1 MIYLEK
7 TGQDVFAFI
16 PKVYGGDFDGRAYS
30 LEAFSTVDR
39 SRFVFDNLFVDDEKY
54 TLYYEVRTAVPEA
67 APTGEY
73 EYILKDGAGKV
84 ISSGLLVIFTA
95 ERNPETVQNE
105 NEIKY
110 TQYGSK

>member
-7 TGQDVFAFI
+7 TGQDVTAFI
-16 PKVYGGDFDGRAYS
+16 PKVYGSTFDGGVFS

-39 SRFVFDNLFVDDEKY
+39 SRFIFDNLFVNDTKGV
-54 TLYYEVRTAVPEA
+54 LYYEVATVVPEDV
-67 APTGEY
+67 PTGEY
-73 EYILKDGAGKV
+73 EYTLKDGAGRT
-84 ISSGLLVIFTA
+84 ISSGLLVIFTE
-95 ERNPETVQNE
+95 ERSPETVENE